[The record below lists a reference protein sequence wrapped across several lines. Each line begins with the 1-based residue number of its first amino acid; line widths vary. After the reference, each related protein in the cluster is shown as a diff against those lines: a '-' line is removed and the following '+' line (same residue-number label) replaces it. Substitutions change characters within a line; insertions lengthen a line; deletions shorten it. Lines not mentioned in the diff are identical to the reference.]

1 MTRRDDA
8 RERETRATADDLSA
22 YRALAELVGGAVLAD
37 PDGPLWR
44 DQRFLDWLAAS
55 CRAGDRAAR
64 RMTDRQA
71 LAKGEALL
79 ARAQARRLGV
89 ATARGRPTVRPALAA
104 GDSAPAKRVAP
115 LIEIGVAAGVGRE
128 LWDEPVESWVVLPD
142 AVGDGDFVAL
152 LVKGTSMTP
161 LMHDG
166 DTILVRRGAELKP
179 ETVIVARHPD
189 DGYVCKRVE
198 RVGRSKVELASLEL
212 GRPPIVIP
220 RDSSLVLG
228 TVLLVWCTHRT

>member
-1 MTRRDDA
+1 MTRRDEATD
-8 RERETRATADDLSA
+8 RAAWAADDDLSA

-37 PDGPLWR
+37 PDGALWR
-44 DQRFLDWLAAS
+44 DERFLDWLAAS

-89 ATARGRPTVRPALAA
+89 VTSRGRPPVRAA
-104 GDSAPAKRVAP
+104 GRVREHARERLAP
-115 LIEIGVAAGVGRE
+115 LVELGVAAGVGRE

-152 LVKGTSMTP
+152 MVKGTSMTP

-179 ETVIVARHPD
+179 ESVIVARHPD

-198 RVGRSKVELASLEL
+198 RVGRSKIELASLEP

-220 RDSSLVLG
+220 RDASLILG
-228 TVLLVWCTHRT
+228 TVLLVWCPHRS

>member
-1 MTRRDDA
+1 MTRRDEA
-8 RERETRATADDLSA
+8 REREMRATADDLSA

-37 PDGPLWR
+37 PDGALWR
-44 DQRFLDWLAAS
+44 DERFLDWLAAS
-55 CRAGDRAAR
+55 CRAGDRASR
-64 RMTDRQA
+64 RLPDRQA

-89 ATARGRPTVRPALAA
+89 ATAHGRPSVRSEARAA
-104 GDSAPAKRVAP
+104 DASRLAP
-115 LIEIGVAAGVGRE
+115 LIELGVAAGVGRE

-142 AVGDGDFVAL
+142 AVGEGEFVAL
-152 LVKGTSMTP
+152 MVKGTSMTP

-179 ETVIVARHPD
+179 ESVIVARHPD

-198 RVGRSKVELASLEL
+198 RVGRKQVELASLEP

-228 TVLLVWCTHRT
+228 TVLLVWCTHRG